1 MVYIILLS
9 AFLGLY
15 ISGYFTLVYYRIIE
29 PDSRWMPSFCRM
41 KERECISI
49 LMTPYAKVFW
59 LPNFIWGIAYYF
71 SIIFLISSGA
81 LIRLPDV
88 LDVLLGISFFTV
100 TLGIYLTYALFFKIE
115 VSCPLCLTSHAINL
129 SLAVLFLFL
138 KTTGLEI

>member
-1 MVYIILLS
+1 MVYVILLL

-29 PDSRWMPSFCRM
+29 PDSRWIPSFCRM
-41 KERECISI
+41 KEAQCISI

-59 LPNFIWGIAYYF
+59 LPNFTLGIVYYF
-71 SIIFLISSGA
+71 SIIFLTASGA
-81 LIRLPDV
+81 LISV